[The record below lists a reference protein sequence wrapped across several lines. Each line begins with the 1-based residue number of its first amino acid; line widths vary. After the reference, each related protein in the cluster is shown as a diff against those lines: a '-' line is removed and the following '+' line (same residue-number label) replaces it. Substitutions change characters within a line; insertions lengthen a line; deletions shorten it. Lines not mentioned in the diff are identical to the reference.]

1 MKTFAKGLVLSV
13 LVFSLQV
20 SSVFADTVYLKSG
33 KIIRGEITE
42 KTDKTVTIETEA
54 EWFTFDLK
62 DIENIIISGTALR
75 KRR

>member
-13 LVFSLQV
+13 LVFSVLV
-20 SSVFADTVYLKSG
+20 SSVFADAVYLKSG

-75 KRR
+75 ERR